1 MPPESDTKDVQP
13 TPEQQALAES
23 LRNAADRVLAGDEVV
38 SYSISGSHAG
48 DQSVSVSLR
57 PPQG

>member
-1 MPPESDTKDVQP
+1 MPPESNSKDVQP
-13 TPEQQALAES
+13 TAEQQVLADT
-23 LRNAADRVLAGDEVV
+23 LRSAADRVLAGDEVV
-38 SYSISGSHAG
+38 SYSLSGSHAG